1 MRKEFFMNN
10 AAKFIITALVI
21 VAGVFMF
28 KTYQSGGFDN
38 VQAAPEIQDVNVE
51 H

>member
-1 MRKEFFMNN
+1 MNN

-21 VAGVFMF
+21 IAAVFMF
-28 KTYQSGGFDN
+28 KTYQSGGFEN
-38 VQAAPEIQDVNVE
+38 VTADTSTQETNVE

>member
-1 MRKEFFMNN
+1 MNN

-21 VAGVFMF
+21 IAAVFIY
-28 KTYQSGGFDN
+28 KTYQTGGFDDIKPATT
-38 VQAAPEIQDVNVE
+38 QTETT

>member
-1 MRKEFFMNN
+1 MNN

-21 VAGVFMF
+21 VAGIFMF
-28 KTYQSGGFDN
+28 QNYQNGGFENITADTS
-38 VQAAPEIQDVNVE
+38 APEADVE

>member
-1 MRKEFFMNN
+1 MNN

-21 VAGVFMF
+21 VAGIFMF
-28 KTYQSGGFDN
+28 KTYQSGGFENISADTST
-38 VQAAPEIQDVNVE
+38 QEVNVE